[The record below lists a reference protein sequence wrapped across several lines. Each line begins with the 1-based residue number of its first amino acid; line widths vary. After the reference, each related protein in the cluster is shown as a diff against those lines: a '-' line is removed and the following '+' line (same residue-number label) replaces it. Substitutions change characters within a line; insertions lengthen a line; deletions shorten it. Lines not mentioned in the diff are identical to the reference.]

1 MDPVAFLEVANQL
14 QSSLS
19 EAERRTAIGRSY
31 YALYNVLRSTL
42 ENHAVQFARN
52 RNSHALL
59 KDYLV
64 NCGHQVAQQLGLTL
78 DTLRLLRNQADY
90 EMHTTINR
98 QQSQL
103 AYVQA
108 RQAVDRFKALTST
121 DMQTI
126 IAAIKAIP

>member
-1 MDPVAFLEVANQL
+1 MDPITFLDVAAQL
-14 QSSLS
+14 QSSSS

-42 ENHAVQFARN
+42 EAQAVPFTQGVEDHR
-52 RNSHALL
+52 HLTEYLL
-59 KDYLV
+59 R
-64 NCGHQVAQQLGLTL
+64 CGHRGAARIGT
-78 DTLRLLRNQADY
+78 TLRDLRRLRNEANY
-90 EMHTTINR
+90 EMHTIINR

-126 IAAIKAIP
+126 IARIKAIP

>member
-1 MDPVAFLEVANQL
+1 MDPITFLDVAAQL

-42 ENHAVQFARN
+42 EAQAVPFTQGVDDHRRLTEYLFRCRHRAAARIG
-52 RNSHALL
+52 A
-59 KDYLV
+59 
-64 NCGHQVAQQLGLTL
+64 
-78 DTLRLLRNQADY
+78 TLRDLRILRNEADY
-90 EMHTTINR
+90 EMGITVTR
-98 QQSQL
+98 QQSQF
-103 AYVQA
+103 AYAQA

-126 IAAIKAIP
+126 IARIKAIP